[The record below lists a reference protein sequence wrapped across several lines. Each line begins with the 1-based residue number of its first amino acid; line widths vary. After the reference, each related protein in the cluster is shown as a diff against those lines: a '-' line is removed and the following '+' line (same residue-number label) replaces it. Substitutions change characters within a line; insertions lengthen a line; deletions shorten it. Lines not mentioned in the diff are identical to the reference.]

1 MTNILLRDSPVEVT
15 MVILVDK
22 QQPEEDNG
30 MVDEGTFYCWLEH
43 PSSDNES
50 QTYTWR
56 LFKIV
61 KMDEIILNSVAW

>member
-15 MVILVDK
+15 MVILADK

-30 MVDEGTFYCWLEH
+30 MVDEGTFYCWLEY

-61 KMDEIILNSVAW
+61 KMDEIILNSVSW